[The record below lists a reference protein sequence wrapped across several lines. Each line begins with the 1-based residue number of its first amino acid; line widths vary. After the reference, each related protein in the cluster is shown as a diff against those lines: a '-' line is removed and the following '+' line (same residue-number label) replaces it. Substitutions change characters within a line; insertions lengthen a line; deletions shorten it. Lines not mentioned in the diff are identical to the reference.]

1 MTGPILRS
9 TNVKQ
14 EDDRTDPR
22 ISRARQLRR
31 SMTNAERK
39 LWWYLR
45 RLPNPD
51 AHFRRQ
57 ATIGPY
63 YADFA
68 CHYHRLVIEVDGGGH
83 GDEQQVVADA
93 KRTELL
99 NSRGYRV
106 LRFWNNEVF
115 NQIDGVMSTIHQAL
129 IEAAVKREGE
139 REARVVPP
147 PGAAARRHPP
157 RQRAGG

>member
-1 MTGPILRS
+1 M
-9 TNVKQ
+9 VKQ
-14 EDDRTDPR
+14 ENGWTDPR
-22 ISRARQLRR
+22 VARARQLRR
-31 SMTNAERK
+31 AMTNAERK

-45 RLPNPD
+45 RLPNEN

-57 ATIGPY
+57 ATIGQY

-68 CHYHRLVIEVDGGGH
+68 CHQHRLVIEVDGSGH
-83 GDEQQVVADA
+83 ADDQQIVADER
-93 KRTELL
+93 RTAFL
-99 NSRGYRV
+99 NARGYRV
-106 LRFWNNEVF
+106 LRFWNNEIF

-129 IEAAVKREGE
+129 IEAGAARDSE
-139 REARVVPP
+139 RGASVVPP